1 MYYKYQELLIDTPQD
16 TLYGGGGNTRPSTTR
31 WGQILGPRKLYT
43 PVWSCADQ
51 KSEKNKVPVKKL
63 PRLQI
68 AIFGAKLSF
77 GAKQYIYTN
86 LGAHKFFDTALLS
99 SFRIA

>member
-1 MYYKYQELLIDTPQD
+1 M
-16 TLYGGGGNTRPSTTR
+16 GGGGGEILVTRLR
-31 WGQILGPRKLYT
+31 VGEKILGPRKLYT

-68 AIFGAKLSF
+68 AIFGAKISF

-99 SFRIA
+99 SFRIAKKK

>member
-1 MYYKYQELLIDTPQD
+1 M
-16 TLYGGGGNTRPSTTR
+16 GGGEILVTRLR
-31 WGQILGPRKLYT
+31 VGEKILGPRKLYT

-68 AIFGAKLSF
+68 FGAKRSF
-77 GAKQYIYTN
+77 G
-86 LGAHKFFDTALLS
+86 G
-99 SFRIA
+99 